1 MRQSHRAVQHHEL
14 PILLHRPRKGAPH
27 HSGLMP
33 SGLRQSDGYLW
44 RKQGAR
50 DVHYPEGYEKM
61 PCLEEAAYF
70 LVLGSPS
77 VPSPPE
83 RQ

>member
-1 MRQSHRAVQHHEL
+1 
-14 PILLHRPRKGAPH
+14 
-27 HSGLMP
+27 MP